1 MGRPV
6 ILLAVFLLV
15 VVKIPFLARNKMEVS
30 CTFGVVVLTY
40 TVFNNVYFL
49 LHSVFI
55 SLFASASLSLVMFF
69 NCFIYGCK
77 GFSSFQFAQQFSLL
91 SSVVISNIF
100 HQTQIFLMFS
110 HLLLCRFS
118 PKSSPCPSCLTE
130 PSDGDVHGCLP
141 PMPPEYSGGHPVSAP
156 YLDCWHCRHLGVL
169 GYCRLMLL
177 MCEYFIITVYVF
189 VSESLSFCFFPLK
202 CGINACLKA

>member
-69 NCFIYGCK
+69 NLFMAVRVSAV
-77 GFSSFQFAQQFSLL
+77 FSLHSSF
-91 SSVVISNIF
+91 
-100 HQTQIFLMFS
+100 H
-110 HLLLCRFS
+110 
-118 PKSSPCPSCLTE
+118 
-130 PSDGDVHGCLP
+130 
-141 PMPPEYSGGHPVSAP
+141 
-156 YLDCWHCRHLGVL
+156 
-169 GYCRLMLL
+169 
-177 MCEYFIITVYVF
+177 
-189 VSESLSFCFFPLK
+189 FFPL
-202 CGINACLKA
+202 LSYP

>member
-1 MGRPV
+1 MVGRPV
-6 ILLAVFLLV
+6 ILPAVFLLV

-118 PKSSPCPSCLTE
+118 PKSSPCPSCFYRALRWGRSWVST
-130 PSDGDVHGCLP
+130 SHASRIFWGSSCFCALP
-141 PMPPEYSGGHPVSAP
+141 GLLALPASWSPWLLSAYAAHVWVLHHHSLCVCFWVSLFLLFPPKM
-156 YLDCWHCRHLGVL
+156 WH
-169 GYCRLMLL
+169 
-177 MCEYFIITVYVF
+177 
-189 VSESLSFCFFPLK
+189 
-202 CGINACLKA
+202 

>member
-1 MGRPV
+1 
-6 ILLAVFLLV
+6 
-15 VVKIPFLARNKMEVS
+15 
-30 CTFGVVVLTY
+30 
-40 TVFNNVYFL
+40 
-49 LHSVFI
+49 
-55 SLFASASLSLVMFF
+55 
-69 NCFIYGCK
+69 
-77 GFSSFQFAQQFSLL
+77 
-91 SSVVISNIF
+91 
-100 HQTQIFLMFS
+100 MFS

>member
-1 MGRPV
+1 MVGRPV
-6 ILLAVFLLV
+6 ILPAVFLLV

-55 SLFASASLSLVMFF
+55 SLFASASLSLVMF

-91 SSVVISNIF
+91 SSVVISLI
-100 HQTQIFLMFS
+100 T
-110 HLLLCRFS
+110 
-118 PKSSPCPSCLTE
+118 PSIK
-130 PSDGDVHGCLP
+130 HK
-141 PMPPEYSGGHPVSAP
+141 
-156 YLDCWHCRHLGVL
+156 
-169 GYCRLMLL
+169 
-177 MCEYFIITVYVF
+177 YF
-189 VSESLSFCFFPLK
+189 
-202 CGINACLKA
+202 

>member
-1 MGRPV
+1 MVGRPV
-6 ILLAVFLLV
+6 ILPAVFLLV

-91 SSVVISNIF
+91 SSVVISLI
-100 HQTQIFLMFS
+100 T
-110 HLLLCRFS
+110 
-118 PKSSPCPSCLTE
+118 PSIK
-130 PSDGDVHGCLP
+130 HK
-141 PMPPEYSGGHPVSAP
+141 
-156 YLDCWHCRHLGVL
+156 
-169 GYCRLMLL
+169 
-177 MCEYFIITVYVF
+177 YF
-189 VSESLSFCFFPLK
+189 
-202 CGINACLKA
+202 

>member
-69 NCFIYGCK
+69 NCFIVSAV
-77 GFSSFQFAQQFSLL
+77 FSLHSSF
-91 SSVVISNIF
+91 
-100 HQTQIFLMFS
+100 H
-110 HLLLCRFS
+110 
-118 PKSSPCPSCLTE
+118 
-130 PSDGDVHGCLP
+130 
-141 PMPPEYSGGHPVSAP
+141 
-156 YLDCWHCRHLGVL
+156 
-169 GYCRLMLL
+169 
-177 MCEYFIITVYVF
+177 
-189 VSESLSFCFFPLK
+189 FFPL
-202 CGINACLKA
+202 LSYP